1 MTMDKYWHGE
11 AKAMAVD
18 VLGSRA
24 FEYLTSS
31 YACSEGLEIASADP
45 SLQNK
50 LYELVEGHTCPT
62 LSWSYAIFWQVSR
75 TKSGSLMLGW
85 GDGYCKESREEL
97 DGKRLHSSL
106 EDEVTKQKKRKRVLH
121 HLHTFS
127 GGSNEENYALGLDRV
142 SDAEMFFLSSMYFS
156 FPSGIGAPGKAF
168 GTRRY
173 IWISDFTKTSKE
185 FCYRSHLASSARFQ
199 TLVCIPTENGVLEL
213 GSFVSIPENQGVI
226 QMIKSLFIDG
236 QDCPWFRSSSTSAFS
251 SPPPSSRVVAPIA
264 LRRENSTSSV
274 SVVQSKENPKIF
286 GRDLN
291 VAQSQSSEKVMGK
304 IGDQRLSLISP
315 SHDPLNLHSNGSGK
329 IVPVL
334 NWDHI
339 QDGKPAMVFNS
350 QAQVFN
356 QPKLCNGI
364 PAVSKDSTSHLV
376 CAHSNGSR
384 EENLLSR
391 FQSQDQHG
399 QPDLTGVAVTA
410 SSARSGVIDSE
421 HSDVEASCKDDRL
434 AQMDERRPRKRG
446 RKPANGREEPLNH
459 VEAERQRREKLNQR
473 FYALRAVV
481 PNISKMDKASLLGDA
496 VAYIMELQKKL
507 RDMEGEREETNA
519 ADHGMRTCL
528 PEVDVQTLQDKVVIQ
543 MSCPLDAHPIG
554 KVLHAFKEAEISM
567 VESNISTS
575 SDTVLHT
582 FTVRPHGP
590 KQITK
595 DKLIAVFSNEVKS
608 L

>member
-1 MTMDKYWHGE
+1 MTMDKHWHGE
-11 AKAMAVD
+11 TKAMAMD
-18 VLGSRA
+18 VLGSHA

-50 LYELVEGHTCPT
+50 LYELVEGHACPT

-75 TKSGSLMLGW
+75 SKSGSLMLGW

-97 DGKRLHSSL
+97 GSKRLPL
-106 EDEVTKQKKRKRVLH
+106 EDDVTKQKKRKRVLH

-127 GGSNEENYALGLDRV
+127 GGSDEDNYALGLDRV
-142 SDAEMFFLSSMYFS
+142 SDAELFFLSSMYFS

-173 IWISDFTKTSKE
+173 LWISDFLKTSKE
-185 FCYRSHLASSARFQ
+185 FCYRSYLARSGRFQ
-199 TLVCIPTENGVLEL
+199 TLVCIPTENGVIEL
-213 GSFVSIPENQGVI
+213 GSLVSIPENQGVV
-226 QMIKSLFIDG
+226 QMIKSLFVDG
-236 QDCPWFRSSSTSAFS
+236 QDCRLFRSSGTSAFS
-251 SPPPSSRVVAPIA
+251 SPPLSSRVVAPMA
-264 LRRENSTSSV
+264 LRRENNTSSV
-274 SVVQSKENPKIF
+274 SIVQSRDNPKIF

-291 VAQSQSSEKVMGK
+291 VAQSQSSEKVTAK
-304 IGDQRLSLISP
+304 IGDQRLSLINP
-315 SHDPLNLHSNGSGK
+315 SHDPLSLHSNGSGK
-329 IVPVL
+329 LAPTL

-339 QDGKPAMVFNS
+339 QVGRPGMVFNS

-364 PAVSKDSTSHLV
+364 PAVGKDSTSHLV
-376 CAHSNGSR
+376 RAHSNGNR

-391 FQSQDQHG
+391 FQNQDQHG
-399 QPDLTGVAVTA
+399 QPDHAGVAVAA

-421 HSDVEASCKDDRL
+421 HSDVEASCKDDHL
-434 AQMDERRPRKRG
+434 PQMDEKRPRKRG

-496 VAYIMELQKKL
+496 VSYITELQKKL
-507 RDMEGEREETNA
+507 RDMEAEREETNA
-519 ADHGMRTCL
+519 AEHRKRTCF

-543 MSCPLDAHPIG
+543 MSCPLDTHPIG

-590 KQITK
+590 RQITK
-595 DKLIAVFSNEVKS
+595 DKLIAVFSSELKS